1 MSTLRQALYGFA
13 LLASIA
19 LLIWGQ
25 SQRIEVADM
34 KADLADQAASTARDR
49 ATRSEETAAQLQ
61 TSLQEER
68 TAQARLRGEQDQLRQ
83 GLTARQRMIE
93 DLKRENADL
102 RLWADQHLPD
112 AARRMRERPAITG
125 AAAYRDWLSGR
136 GALHPVGDQTGQEW
150 STAQRPGRDR
160 K

>member
-25 SQRIEVADM
+25 SQRIEVAD
-34 KADLADQAASTARDR
+34 KNAELANQVADTARDR
-49 ATRSEETAAQLQ
+49 ATRSEATAAQLEA
-61 TSLQEER
+61 SLQEER
-68 TAQARLRGEQDQLRQ
+68 SAQAALRSQQDQLRQ
-83 GLTARQRMIE
+83 GLVARQRTIE
-93 DLKRENADL
+93 ELKRENAEL
-102 RLWADQHLPD
+102 RLWADQPLPD

-136 GALHPVGDQTGQEW
+136 GALHPVGDK
-150 STAQRPGRDR
+150 P
-160 K
+160 